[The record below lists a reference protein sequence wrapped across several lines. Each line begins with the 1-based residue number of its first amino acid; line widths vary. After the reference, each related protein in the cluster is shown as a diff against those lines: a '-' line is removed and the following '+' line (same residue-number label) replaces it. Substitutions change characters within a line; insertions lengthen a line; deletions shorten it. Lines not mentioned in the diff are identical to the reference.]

1 MSTNHPRPA
10 RVPSPPPRSP
20 SPIPR
25 PFPQASF
32 VSSDFAIYATSS
44 RPCPYPVQAASL
56 EVQGNGNVRSTQS
69 SPLVQRA
76 ALAVPAV
83 AFLTEV
89 KSESDVDDDVCSSLQ
104 FVLFKWLIGAG
115 RRTRLSRR
123 PRMFSGR
130 SRSRRSRLFL
140 QLVSHITMKRKK

>member
-1 MSTNHPRPA
+1 M
-10 RVPSPPPRSP
+10 
-20 SPIPR
+20 
-25 PFPQASF
+25 
-32 VSSDFAIYATSS
+32 
-44 RPCPYPVQAASL
+44 
-56 EVQGNGNVRSTQS
+56 RSTQS

-89 KSESDVDDDVCSSLQ
+89 KSESDVDDDVCSSLH
-104 FVLFKWLIGAG
+104 FALFKWLMGAG

-123 PRMFSGR
+123 PRMFSEQ
-130 SRSRRSRLFL
+130 SRSRRSPLSL